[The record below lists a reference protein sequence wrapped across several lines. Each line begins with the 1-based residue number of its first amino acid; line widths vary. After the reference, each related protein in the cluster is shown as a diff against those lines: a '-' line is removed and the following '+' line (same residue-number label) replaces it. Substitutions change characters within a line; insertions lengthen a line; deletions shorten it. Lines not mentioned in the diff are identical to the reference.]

1 MKRFLKITIALI
13 LKFALCVPALA
24 GPALPQDVLTRL
36 QDNVLEYDEIPDLI
50 GTYNPT
56 VIANEIGRASQA
68 ENGRS
73 AEATANR
80 LESMAQTYEDM
91 AYQAEATS
99 ATQAAA
105 YLMQAE
111 TLRTQAADHVNDYRT
126 MELSSEKVRKDIIAE
141 TKKLFLEYYRLGKQK
156 VFGQQELD
164 YLNRAY
170 TSAVTRRRYGAGT
183 EIEELT
189 ALEALQ
195 KAQAAA
201 VSMDASIS
209 AGYKRL
215 ITMCG
220 WQYDSPAEIG
230 PEPVPELSA
239 LVPADKDG
247 DMAKALEQSLTL
259 RSDRV
264 LYENAK
270 RMGGTTEEKYR
281 KQLENDTVTVR
292 SSFVSAYD
300 ALILKKSTYEAKAA
314 LYTVKAQ
321 ELSVSAKQLSLGL
334 ISRMEYAAKE
344 YEVNSARSASEN
356 AWYDLMEAKVDYDMA
371 LDGAL

>member
-13 LKFALCVPALA
+13 LTFALCVPALA
-24 GPALPQDVLTRL
+24 GPALPQEVLTRL

-50 GTYNPT
+50 ATYNPT

-80 LESMAQTYEDM
+80 LESMAQAYEDM

-344 YEVNSARSASEN
+344 YEVNSARSVSEN
-356 AWYDLMEAKVDYDMA
+356 AWYDLMEAKVDYEMA

>member
-13 LKFALCVPALA
+13 LTFALCVPALA

-141 TKKLFLEYYRLGKQK
+141 TKKLFLEHYRLGKQK

-220 WQYDSPAEIG
+220 WQYDSSAEIG

-239 LVPADKDG
+239 MIPADKDG

-281 KQLENDTVTVR
+281 KQLENDTVTIR
-292 SSFVSAYD
+292 SAFISAYD

-314 LYTVKAQ
+314 LYSVKAQ

-344 YEVNSARSASEN
+344 YEVNSARSAGEN
-356 AWYDLMEAKVDYDMA
+356 AWYDLMEAKVDYEMA

>member
-13 LKFALCVPALA
+13 LTFALCVPALA
-24 GPALPQDVLTRL
+24 GPALPQEVLTRL

-292 SSFVSAYD
+292 SAFVSAYD

-314 LYTVKAQ
+314 LYAVKAQ

-334 ISRMEYAAKE
+334 ISRMEYAARE

>member
-13 LKFALCVPALA
+13 LTFALCVPALA

-91 AYQAEATS
+91 AYQAEVTS

-141 TKKLFLEYYRLGKQK
+141 TKKLFLEHYRLGKQK

-170 TSAVTRRRYGAGT
+170 TSAVTRRRNGAGT

-220 WQYDSPAEIG
+220 WQYDSAAEIG

-314 LYTVKAQ
+314 LYAVKAQ

-344 YEVNSARSASEN
+344 YEVNSARSASES

>member
-13 LKFALCVPALA
+13 LTFALCVPALA
-24 GPALPQDVLTRL
+24 GPALPQDVKTRL

-50 GTYNPT
+50 ATYNAT
-56 VIANEIGRASQA
+56 VIADGIARVSQA

-73 AEATANR
+73 AEATAR
-80 LESMAQTYEDM
+80 QLESMAQSYEDM

-126 MELSSEKVRKDIIAE
+126 LELSSEKVRKDIIAE
-141 TKKLFLEYYRLGKQK
+141 TKKLFLEHYRLGKQK

-220 WQYDSPAEIG
+220 WQYDSAAEIG
-230 PEPVPELSA
+230 PEPVPEMSA

-259 RSDRV
+259 RKDAV
-264 LYENAK
+264 LCENA
-270 RMGGTTEEKYR
+270 RRLGGTTEEKYR

-300 ALILKKSTYEAKAA
+300 ALILKKSIYEAKAA
-314 LYTVKAQ
+314 LYAVKVQ

-344 YEVNSARSASEN
+344 YEVNSARSAGEN

>member
-13 LKFALCVPALA
+13 LTFALCVPALA
-24 GPALPQDVLTRL
+24 GPALPREVLIRL

-111 TLRTQAADHVNDYRT
+111 SLRTQAADHVNDYRT

-300 ALILKKSTYEAKAA
+300 ALILKKSTYEAKAT
-314 LYTVKAQ
+314 LYAVKAQ

-334 ISRMEYAAKE
+334 ISRMEYAARE

>member
-1 MKRFLKITIALI
+1 MKRLLKITIALI
-13 LKFALCVPALA
+13 LTFALCVPALA

-292 SSFVSAYD
+292 SAFVSAYD

-314 LYTVKAQ
+314 LYAVKAQ

-344 YEVNSARSASEN
+344 YEVNSARSASES

>member
-13 LKFALCVPALA
+13 LTFALCVPALA

-201 VSMDASIS
+201 VSMDASVS

-314 LYTVKAQ
+314 LYAVKAQ

-344 YEVNSARSASEN
+344 YEVNSARNESEN